1 MLSILAAMSASA
13 DAQTPGNRTLLEGP
27 GNPNTS
33 VRNLRGGINPD
44 PFARDRD
51 QDDATADAERLGRR
65 GTGDTLSQ
73 SDRQRGLDR
82 DAARDSQSA
91 DQDRDTAERRARE
104 DGERRG
110 RPDAQGLAGDER
122 DTGLS
127 GTQQALDQ
135 EALVEEI
142 DDSDPAAPG
151 PYDPL
156 GVRMGSF
163 LLYPEVSIEGLYSDN
178 ALLSTTDSRSDRA
191 VVITPQITARST
203 WSRHLLE
210 GTVRGINSYYS
221 EFPTLDDDEFSANLR
236 GRIDI
241 SRKTSIEITS
251 DYVDSQEDV
260 DATDAPTGAAE
271 RTQTRELSGTA
282 ELSHRFNRLT
292 ATLRGGIAEE
302 DFDDVRLVSGAI
314 ANNDD
319 RDVTERELVGRLSY
333 ELRPGVDA
341 FVEGSGNVHDFD
353 SPFDD
358 NGIRNGSSGYTVT
371 GGISLELSG
380 KLNGEIGAGFARQTP
395 DEQSLEDI
403 SGLIL
408 NAALEWLPSALTTVR
423 FDAETQVAETTQ
435 IDSAGSLIRTAVVSV
450 EHAFRQNMIAGMAL
464 GYELE
469 EFSGSGVEDE
479 EYTLG
484 LSGEY
489 RLNRAVALIANY
501 QFTKSTSSE
510 PNEDYVENE
519 FRLGMRLRR

>member
-1 MLSILAAMSASA
+1 MLTLLAAISVPA

-27 GNPNTS
+27 GTPNAPG
-33 VRNLRGGINPD
+33 RNLRGGINPD
-44 PFARDRD
+44 PFARDRA
-51 QDDATADAERLGRR
+51 QDDAAADAERLGRR
-65 GTGDTLSQ
+65 GIGDTQNQGNRERVL
-73 SDRQRGLDR
+73 GR
-82 DAARDSQSA
+82 DPGIGSQSA
-91 DQDRDTAERRARE
+91 DRNRDIAERSGRE
-104 DGERRG
+104 DDEQRSRS
-110 RPDAQGLAGDER
+110 DAQGSLRDER
-122 DTGLS
+122 DSDLS
-127 GTQQALDQ
+127 DTQQAFD
-135 EALVEEI
+135 EDALVEEI
-142 DDSDPAAPG
+142 DGNDPAAPG

-163 LLYPEVSIEGLYSDN
+163 LLFPEVSIEGLTSDN
-178 ALLSTTDSRSDRA
+178 ALLSTTDSRSDHA
-191 VVITPQITARST
+191 VVVTPQITARST

-210 GTVRGINSYYS
+210 GTVRGIRSYYS
-221 EFPTLDDDEFSANLR
+221 EFPVLDDDEFAANLR
-236 GRIDI
+236 GRLDI
-241 SRKTSIEITS
+241 SRKTSVEITT
-251 DYVDSQEDV
+251 DYVDTQEDV

-319 RDVTERELVGRLSY
+319 RDVTERELAGRLSY

-341 FVEGSGNVHDFD
+341 FVEGTGNVRDFA

-358 NGIRNGSSGYTVT
+358 SGIRNGSSGYTVT

-408 NAALEWLPSALTTVR
+408 NAALEWQASALTTVR
-423 FDAETQVAETTQ
+423 FDAETEVAETTQ
-435 IDSAGSLIRTAVVSV
+435 VDSAGSLIRTAVVSV

-479 EYTLG
+479 EYTVG